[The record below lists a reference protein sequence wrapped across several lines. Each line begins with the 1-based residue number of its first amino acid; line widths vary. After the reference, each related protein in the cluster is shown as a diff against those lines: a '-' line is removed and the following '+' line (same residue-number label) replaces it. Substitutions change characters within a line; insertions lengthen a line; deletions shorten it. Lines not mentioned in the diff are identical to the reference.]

1 MSWKKI
7 YPKVKTEKG
16 LAFLFRNNGKSY
28 LIKFAWNPMLL
39 IEQAYIEMGWE
50 NFRENYKLA
59 KEWKLQDKEIK
70 ETLEDA
76 VSCAKTICRMIQNIS
91 DRGKAPLVVYVS
103 DVA

>member
-16 LAFLFRNNGKSY
+16 LAFLFKDWNKSY

-39 IEQAYIEMGWE
+39 IEQIYIDMGWE
-50 NFRENYKLA
+50 NFMENYKLA
-59 KEWKLQDKEIK
+59 KEWKLEWDA
-70 ETLEDA
+70 LELMQASVD
-76 VSCAKTICRMIQNIS
+76 SAKLICKFFKNIW
-91 DRGKAPLVVYVS
+91 DRKKSPFVVYVS